1 MAVRRVSGMAGVVV
15 SVALFLPITFW
26 ITANPLA
33 EASLYCFGGMVA
45 YGFALRRTGAEHWG
59 SAWIIAGM
67 ALQSLTR
74 PNHTLMLAAMIA
86 YLIFFD
92 ARQSRR
98 WMIVLLGG
106 LAIGL
111 VALRGTL
118 LPQYP
123 MGGITSLLMMGAPG
137 VPGIN
142 MLPFLASHEVS
153 FDLTAFVAKALNS
166 AAIACPTSSY
176 DLMMVGPVLIMLIA
190 IFIRLSRTRS
200 ESRRDQWAYLILS
213 ITTLATTAIIYQ
225 YQPRYWS
232 AFILP
237 IVFFASDG
245 ITVNRGALKAVYSV
259 LLVAGLAMVVMA
271 DRIRRDGSLAVNQCD
286 NIRRYFEA
294 HAPDGGA
301 VLVLNDIDQRWSYAL
316 PKSAILVSSTD
327 LQTPEEIA
335 IAIRD
340 FDVKLVVAPTDSAN
354 VASIAEQFDMTRL
367 PVLVFGDASKSD
379 YLAWRPR
386 GSPVTPSVH

>member
-1 MAVRRVSGMAGVVV
+1 
-15 SVALFLPITFW
+15 
-26 ITANPLA
+26 
-33 EASLYCFGGMVA
+33 
-45 YGFALRRTGAEHWG
+45 
-59 SAWIIAGM
+59 
-67 ALQSLTR
+67 
-74 PNHTLMLAAMIA
+74 
-86 YLIFFD
+86 
-92 ARQSRR
+92 
-98 WMIVLLGG
+98 
-106 LAIGL
+106 
-111 VALRGTL
+111 
-118 LPQYP
+118 
-123 MGGITSLLMMGAPG
+123 
-137 VPGIN
+137 
-142 MLPFLASHEVS
+142 
-153 FDLTAFVAKALNS
+153 
-166 AAIACPTSSY
+166 
-176 DLMMVGPVLIMLIA
+176 
-190 IFIRLSRTRS
+190 
-200 ESRRDQWAYLILS
+200 
-213 ITTLATTAIIYQ
+213 
-225 YQPRYWS
+225 
-232 AFILP
+232 
-237 IVFFASDG
+237 
-245 ITVNRGALKAVYSV
+245 
-259 LLVAGLAMVVMA
+259 MVVMA